1 MQNQE
6 KHILGNDMFFICKL
20 HIISFKMI
28 TQNRYVQYIMHNLHL
43 SKCFLKITYNTFYS
57 S

>member
-1 MQNQE
+1 MQNQV